1 MHPQLPL
8 GLHLQESARFD
19 NFHAGPNAELVR
31 VLSHCACG
39 DGEPIIGIWGPQGA
53 GKSHLLQALCRAAE
67 HCGSAVAYLPLGQ
80 LCAWPADML
89 DGLEHMDLV
98 CVDDVDAIAGRR
110 EWEEA
115 LFHMFNRLRDA
126 GGRLVTAGA
135 RRPTDTGFVLADLA
149 SRLSW
154 GPLYPLAAL
163 DDHDRQQALRLR
175 AERRGLDLPAE
186 TARYLLRRLPR
197 DFPALCDLLDRLDV
211 AGLAAQRRLTVPFV
225 KTVLEKE
232 HDSE

>member
-31 VLSHCACG
+31 VLSQCACG
-39 DGEPIIGIWGPQGA
+39 DGEPVIGIWGPESA

-67 HCGSAVAYLPLGQ
+67 QCGSAVAYLPLAQ
-80 LCAWPADML
+80 LRAWPPDML
-89 DGLEHMDLV
+89 DGLENMDLV

-110 EWEEA
+110 QWEEA
-115 LFHMFNRLRDA
+115 LFHLFNRLRDA
-126 GGRLVTAGA
+126 GGRLVTAGE
-135 RRPTDTGFVLADLA
+135 RRPADMGLSLADLA

-154 GPLYPLAAL
+154 GPLYPLATL
-163 DDHDRQQALRLR
+163 DDDDRQQALRLR
-175 AERRGLDLPAE
+175 AERRGLDLPTE
-186 TARYLLRRLPR
+186 TARYLLRRHPR
-197 DFPALCDLLDRLDV
+197 DFSALCALLDRLDV

-225 KTVLEKE
+225 KNVLEK
-232 HDSE
+232 DRDGG